1 MLPQFCKGINHFPAA
16 FNHLKP
22 AVWRYGALAINTTV
36 RGAIFHASI
45 PHLRKHIPVGT
56 AEGCDLLILPLQTL
70 RKFPSKHWDAPLSP
84 ASWLL
89 QRNARPSRSIKKW
102 APNPVGV
109 PILQSAH
116 PRCRFAKQITD

>member
-1 MLPQFCKGINHFPAA
+1 MLPQLCKGINHFPAA
-16 FNHLKP
+16 FNNLKP

-36 RGAIFHASI
+36 TGEI
-45 PHLRKHIPVGT
+45 PHAPILHQRKHIPVGT
-56 AEGCDLLILPLQTL
+56 AVGCDLLIVPLHTR

-102 APNPVGV
+102 APNLIGV
-109 PILQSAH
+109 PILQSA
-116 PRCRFAKQITD
+116 PPQSRFGKQITD